1 MRLQVL
7 RAKDCCA
14 GATEEESWGDERW
27 WSEEEAFGVNDFESN
42 AVAGHSKDTVKAKFL
57 L

>member
-7 RAKDCCA
+7 RAKDCT
-14 GATEEESWGDERW
+14 GEESWEDGRW
-27 WSEEEAFGVNDFESN
+27 WSEEEAFGVNNFESS
-42 AVAGHSKDTVKAKFL
+42 AVTGHSKDTVKVKYL